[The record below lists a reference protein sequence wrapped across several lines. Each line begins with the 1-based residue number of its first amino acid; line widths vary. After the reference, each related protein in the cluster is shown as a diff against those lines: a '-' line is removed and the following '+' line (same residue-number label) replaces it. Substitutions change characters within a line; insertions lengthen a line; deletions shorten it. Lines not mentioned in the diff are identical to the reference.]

1 VNSKDYYAL
10 LGVPAGATRSAVRRA
25 FQKLARKYHPDLN
38 PGDNVAAVR
47 YRRIFEAFEVLT
59 DPEARERY
67 DRGGPRPEEEA
78 PREPV
83 RYGFE
88 GFDFTLEGERR
99 SDIFARLFEPDR
111 PASGRGQERGEDI
124 HHRIAI
130 RFEDSLNGLAASF
143 RIARS
148 LVCATCEGYGEI
160 PSADPATCA
169 ACEGRGRTMQVHG
182 FMLFAKPC
190 RHCRG
195 AGKLARE
202 RCPDCLGAGS
212 SARAETIEVEIP
224 PGIVDGER
232 IVITGRGH
240 EGRGS
245 RASGDLYVHVQV
257 HPHPL
262 FSRQGDN
269 LYYVMPVSFTE
280 AALGSRI
287 EVPTLLGPVTLRV
300 PAGVQSGQRLRLSGR
315 GAPSRR
321 SAARGDLFVVI
332 KVVTPRVYDDR
343 SRELLRELD
352 RLNPLEERVL
362 QPASAPES
370 SP

>member
-1 VNSKDYYAL
+1 MNSKDYYAL
-10 LGVPAGATRSAVRRA
+10 LGIPSGASRSAVRRA

-59 DPEARERY
+59 DPAARARY
-67 DRGGPRPEEEA
+67 DTGGRSPEEDT
-78 PREPV
+78 PIEPV

-88 GFDFTLEGERR
+88 GFDFTLERERT

-111 PASGRGQERGEDI
+111 PSVGRGEERGEDI

-130 RFEDSLNGLAASF
+130 RFEDSLAGLSTSF
-143 RIARS
+143 QIPRS
-148 LVCATCEGYGEI
+148 IICATCEGYGEI
-160 PSADPATCA
+160 PSAEPRRCA
-169 ACEGRGRTMQVHG
+169 ACEGRGRTTQVHG

-190 RHCRG
+190 RQCRG
-195 AGKLARE
+195 AGKLALE
-202 RCPDCLGAGS
+202 RCPDCFGAGS
-212 SARAETIEVEIP
+212 ATRVETLGVEIP
-224 PGIVDGER
+224 PGVSDGEK
-232 IVITGRGH
+232 IVLPGFGH

-245 RASGDLYVHVQV
+245 GASGDLYIHVQV

-262 FSRQGDN
+262 FSRLGDN
-269 LYYVMPVSFTE
+269 LYYVMPVSFSE
-280 AALGSRI
+280 AALGTRI

-321 SAARGDLFVVI
+321 GQASGDLFIVI

-352 RLNPLEERVL
+352 RLNPIEERAP
-362 QPASAPES
+362 QPASVPET